1 MNDEL
6 PKEFLIQKKKK
17 KKNCLKNYKKNTK
30 FYIQRDKDSINIGI

>member
-6 PKEFLIQKKKK
+6 PKEFLIQKKK
-17 KKNCLKNYKKNTK
+17 CLKNYKKNTK